1 MSDPEQAFSNFDFS
15 SDPRWLEHYN
25 NLFPTP
31 TMDKLVKIKRKWFKK
46 YIDANLDVD
55 AGIQQTTTES
65 SSSAQQ
71 QSDTSARARDA
82 NQGSSQSS
90 TAQQQPSGSAP
101 MPGGFLGK
109 VLNAVGAPVSK
120 VIDLVY
126 KAALPM
132 KDKLYFAEGILKIAF
147 IISAILMP
155 SFASMIAFNAC
166 LLGFFRQ
173 AGKPRWDLHW
183 GKKALENEFLQNI
196 LYMIPFTF
204 FPNSKTLVYFLPL
217 GIHFWIGFC
226 EFVNMRLPQFY
237 PKIAKFADVTRA
249 NRATLMFQKAKLEIM
264 LMVFIVALLFFGGSN
279 LILILFYGN
288 FLKTKYLLNPLTKS
302 AFQEINNWV
311 EVKSNHPYCPGIVK
325 TLVKLVRSGC
335 AYLVKV

>member
-15 SDPRWLEHYN
+15 SDARWQEYYS

-31 TMDKLVKIKRKWFKK
+31 IMSQIGKIKRKWFKK
-46 YIDANLDVD
+46 YVDANLDVD
-55 AGIQQTTTES
+55 AGLQQNTNES
-65 SSSAQQ
+65 SSTQQ
-71 QSDTSARARDA
+71 QSESTART
-82 NQGSSQSS
+82 SQSS
-90 TAQQQPSGSAP
+90 SSTTSQPAP

-109 VLNAVGAPVSK
+109 VLTAVGTPFAK
-120 VIDLVY
+120 VNNLVY

-132 KDKLYFAEGILKIAF
+132 KDKFYFAEGILKIAF
-147 IISAILMP
+147 IISAFLMP
-155 SFASMIAFNAC
+155 SFATMIAFNAC

-173 AGKPRWDLHW
+173 SGQPKWDIAW

-226 EFVNMRLPQFY
+226 EFVNMRLPALY
-237 PKIAKFADVTRA
+237 PKIAKFADFTRA
-249 NRATLMFQKAKLEIM
+249 NRATLMYQKARLEIL
-264 LMVFIVALLFFGGSN
+264 LMVFIIVLLFVGGSN

-311 EVKSNHPYCPGIVK
+311 EVKSNHPYCPGVVK
-325 TLVKLVRSGC
+325 TVVKLVRSGC

>member
-1 MSDPEQAFSNFDFS
+1 MSDPEQAYANFDFS
-15 SDPRWLEHYN
+15 SDARWQEYYS

-31 TMDKLVKIKRKWFKK
+31 TMNQIGKIKRKWFKK
-46 YIDANLDVD
+46 FVDANLDVD
-55 AGIQQTTTES
+55 AGLQQNTNESSTSTTHTQQQTD
-65 SSSAQQ
+65 SSAGAQ
-71 QSDTSARARDA
+71 QSA
-82 NQGSSQSS
+82 N
-90 TAQQQPSGSAP
+90 QPSGPAP
-101 MPGGFLGK
+101 MPGGILGK
-109 VLNAVGAPVSK
+109 ILTAVGTPFAK
-120 VIDLVY
+120 VNNLVY

-132 KDKLYFAEGILKIAF
+132 KDKFYFAEGILKIAF
-147 IISAILMP
+147 IISAFLMP

-173 AGKPRWDLHW
+173 AGQPKWDIAW

-204 FPNSKTLVYFLPL
+204 FPNSKTLVFFLPL

-226 EFVNMRLPQFY
+226 EFVNMRLPALY
-237 PKIAKFADVTRA
+237 PKIAKFANFTRA
-249 NRATLMFQKAKLEIM
+249 NRATLMYQKAKLEIM
-264 LMVFIVALLFFGGSN
+264 LMAFIVILLFFGGSN

-311 EVKSNHPYCPGIVK
+311 EVKSNHPYCPAFVK
-325 TLVKLVRSGC
+325 SIIKLVRSGC